1 MYFVWKLETLLVS
14 ENTKTFNQKK
24 DKEEKEK

>member
-14 ENTKTFNQKK
+14 KNTKTFNQKK